1 MKYLL
6 LDNPPGADNR
16 FNVGDDI
23 QVVAAEQLMPR
34 VDGIVQKERISLYEG
49 PLARMILNGWFM
61 HSPQYWPPPPAIDAL
76 LTSIHINPAV
86 ADKMLDGAG
95 RGFLADREPVGAR
108 DMETLGV
115 LRSRGVDAYFSG
127 CLTLT
132 LDRSRFCPAHTP
144 RSGIVIAD
152 PLYKIAPAVGARE
165 VLSRARRG
173 NFFAGTKFKSAEST
187 FLSEVIPESLLDRP
201 VTRTYHSLSLPD
213 MSYERRREQAIRL
226 LEVYA
231 NAELVIT
238 SRIHC
243 ALPCLAFGTPVIFV
257 NCGLE
262 KVTESARLK
271 GLLEF
276 FHVISFDPATG
287 AIAWAESLGEFREDG
302 RVSNK
307 DLHVPYR
314 DALRAR
320 CQEFM
325 DVPARMESE
334 RS

>member
-1 MKYLL
+1 MVNLV
-6 LDNPPGADNR
+6 LDNPPGRDHR

-23 QVVAAEQLMPR
+23 QVVAAERLMPR

-49 PLARMILNGWFM
+49 APAKMILNGWFM
-61 HSPQYWPPPPAIDAL
+61 HSPQYWPPPPAIDPL
-76 LTSIHINPAV
+76 FVSIHINPAA
-86 ADKMLDGAG
+86 ADRMLDEAG
-95 RGFLADREPVGAR
+95 QAYIRERQPVGAR
-108 DMETLGV
+108 DMETLEI
-115 LRSRGVDAYFSG
+115 LRSRGIDAYFSG

-132 LDRSRFCPAHTP
+132 LDKSQFAPGNASRA
-144 RSGIVIAD
+144 GIVIAD
-152 PLYKIAPAVGARE
+152 PLYKISPAAGLRAT
-165 VLSRARRG
+165 LSRAKRG
-173 NFFAGTKFKSAEST
+173 RLFAGARFKKIEAD
-187 FLSEVIPESLLDRP
+187 FLSKVIPQRLRGQP
-201 VTRTYHSLSLPD
+201 TTRTYHSLTLPVMD
-213 MSYERRREQAIRL
+213 YEARRAQAIRL

-262 KVTESARLK
+262 KETESARLK

-276 FHVISFDPATG
+276 FHVISFDAKSGIVLWPD
-287 AIAWAESLGEFREDG
+287 SLDGFRKDG
-302 RVSNK
+302 RLTNK

-320 CQEFM
+320 CREFLEAPVQM
-325 DVPARMESE
+325 
-334 RS
+334 RSGN